1 MSLPFILWLETGFL
15 AHWRE
20 LELLHLVLSY
30 IVAFVALSVDMI
42 VHAHTKATVV
52 CMFAVNSVSGSVLSI
67 TYVWIGVI
75 LGVVTEIE
83 FVIIF
88 AALFDVCRHHTAWK
102 DWLLDFQYLCSGF
115 INCPDWCNTYN
126 MDLSSCLVFAYN
138 IPNLCFLVLSL
149 HYCGDSGWSLH
160 CGQVVQEEGEKRTP
174 SRTKICQWTTITSYL
189 HWITAAVSVSCYCWP
204 WLHVCV
210 CVNNRN
216 QNCFPEY
223 HRNVCTT
230 LCYLLT
236 VLLRNTSYFSWWVW
250 S

>member
-1 MSLPFILWLETGFL
+1 MHTLKQQWCACLRWTAYLALYWALPMSGLVSYLALLLKLSLWLFL
-15 AHWRE
+15 H
-20 LELLHLVLSY
+20 
-30 IVAFVALSVDMI
+30 
-42 VHAHTKATVV
+42 
-52 CMFAVNSVSGSVLSI
+52 
-67 TYVWIGVI
+67 
-75 LGVVTEIE
+75 
-83 FVIIF
+83 

-126 MDLSSCLVFAYN
+126 MDLSSCLVFACN

-210 CVNNRN
+210 C
-216 QNCFPEY
+216 E
-223 HRNVCTT
+223 
-230 LCYLLT
+230 
-236 VLLRNTSYFSWWVW
+236 
-250 S
+250 